1 MKIYILAIRQ
11 CRYISKSRKY
21 GRDTMRTYENNANK
35 HTSAGQHE
43 LTKQHDDITP
53 NADAKRNCNIR
64 QKANTKQNNNIKQQ
78 EIPKGFLVRSI
89 YQSSGKPLQTA
100 IYDIA
105 QKKAVHEL
113 GYDVLPRATM
123 TANSSAKY
131 EEAV

>member
-1 MKIYILAIRQ
+1 
-11 CRYISKSRKY
+11 
-21 GRDTMRTYENNANK
+21 MRTYEKNTDK

-43 LTKQHDDITP
+43 LAKQHDNISNSNNIKKHDNIVQ
-53 NADAKRNCNIR
+53 NANSKRDNNKG
-64 QKANTKQNNNIKQQ
+64 QNNNKGQSANAQQNNNIKQQ
-78 EIPKGFLVRSI
+78 EVPKGFLVRSI